1 MLRSLRLTHDRV
13 KGKRSRDP
21 RKIIEKKRKLQK
33 KKYVK
38 ANNLLGEGSTTN
50 VLRDEM
56 VGLMTATL
64 IR

>member
-21 RKIIEKKRKLQK
+21 RKIYREKENFK
-33 KKYVK
+33 KKIVK
-38 ANNLLGEGSTTN
+38 ATNLLGEGSTTN

-64 IR
+64 IK